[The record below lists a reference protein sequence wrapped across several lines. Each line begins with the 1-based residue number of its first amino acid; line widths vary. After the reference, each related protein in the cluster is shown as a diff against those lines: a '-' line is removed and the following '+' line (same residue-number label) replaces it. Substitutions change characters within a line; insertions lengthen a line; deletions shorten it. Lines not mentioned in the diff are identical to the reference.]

1 MIGGNSV
8 GKSCMLSRYI
18 NGHFPESINVTIGV
32 GISIQILEVEA
43 GVKVKLQILDTA
55 GHELFWKAICYS
67 LPQSSGCLLVF
78 DLCSYNSFTY
88 VKQRYTEVCD
98 RVRPYTVLFV
108 LVGHKCDRKDQEVNQ
123 EEVEEFASE
132 LGVPYIEASARTV
145 LSVMDL
151 TLWQY
156 QFRVIMLGDST
167 VGKSSMLKRYTEDL
181 FLECINQTVG
191 VDFYVHFLEV
201 EPGVRVKLQFWD
213 TAGQERFRSVT
224 RSYYRNSVGGLLVF
238 DLGNRKS
245 FENVQQWYA
254 EVCERVQP
262 YTVLFVLVGH
272 KSDRVKAGE
281 RAVDRTE
288 AERLAS
294 QLGAP
299 YIEASAKTGHNVKEA
314 FELLTRRVY
323 QGIKCGE
330 IQLRDGWDGV
340 KSSAPTAQ
348 ILQRIQNSE
357 AAEKN
362 KSCAC

>member
-1 MIGGNSV
+1 M
-8 GKSCMLSRYI
+8 
-18 NGHFPESINVTIGV
+18 
-32 GISIQILEVEA
+32 A
-43 GVKVKLQILDTA
+43 
-55 GHELFWKAICYS
+55 
-67 LPQSSGCLLVF
+67 
-78 DLCSYNSFTY
+78 
-88 VKQRYTEVCD
+88 
-98 RVRPYTVLFV
+98 
-108 LVGHKCDRKDQEVNQ
+108 
-123 EEVEEFASE
+123 
-132 LGVPYIEASARTV
+132 
-145 LSVMDL
+145 L

-156 QFRVIMLGDST
+156 QFRIIMLGDST
-167 VGKSSMLKRYTEDL
+167 VGKSSLLKRYTEDL

-272 KSDRVKAGE
+272 KSDQVKAGE

-288 AERLAS
+288 AEKLAS

-314 FELLTRRVY
+314 FELLTQQVY
-323 QGIKCGE
+323 QGLKSGE

-340 KSSAPTAQ
+340 KSSALTAQ
-348 ILQRIQNSE
+348 TLERKQNKE